1 MSQYLERAVTGLRTI
16 GINMPKPVQE
26 APVLALLDKVA
37 QYDNEKVTAIA
48 AVLQQSTSFNSMVRD
63 QIQGMDVSTRFM
75 NITNSFTSIRED
87 AAAMALWMEDG
98 RLDTV
103 ERLKLTWMNV
113 RRGSIPSRFEDIR
126 KHYMQACKLA
136 NEQIV
141 RENAILESYMDFRL
155 AMKTAEVNAQEVL
168 AVATEALAQR
178 SRELDE
184 ANSSVTDAGELAGAE
199 RSALELKRDLA
210 VRELQNEDK
219 RYQIIK
225 DIADDLRVGYN
236 TAEMVFARISQVH
249 VVKERQYQRM
259 VSFFS
264 TNEIVLT
271 SLAVSFSANQG
282 MAEATNTLNATTD
295 GISKGLEALGSNT
308 QQQLND
314 ALKASYGSTIR
325 VDSVRALAQATL
337 AFQNDMKTLTDNY
350 RTESTKAAE
359 DIASAVEDAK
369 RAFAELLTKAA
380 Q

>member
-178 SRELDE
+178 SRELDD
-184 ANSSVTDAGELAGAE
+184 ANTNVTAAGELAGAE

-282 MAEATNTLNATTD
+282 MAEATHTLNATTD
-295 GISKGLEALGSNT
+295 GISKGLEALGANSH
-308 QQQLND
+308 QQLD
-314 ALKASYGSTIR
+314 EALKASYGSTLK

-337 AFQNDMKTLTDNY
+337 AFQTDMKTLTDNY
-350 RTESTKAAE
+350 RIESTKAAE
-359 DIASAVEDAK
+359 DIANAVEEAK
-369 RAFAELLTKAA
+369 RSFAELLSKAK

>member
-16 GINMPKPVQE
+16 GIDLVKPAQD

-37 QYDNEKVTAIA
+37 HYDSDKVTTIA
-48 AVLQQSTSFNSMVRD
+48 AVLQQSTTFNSMVRE
-63 QIQGMDVSTRFM
+63 QIEGMDVSTRFM
-75 NITNSFTSIRED
+75 DITNSFTSIRED
-87 AAAMALWMEDG
+87 AASMASWMEDG

-126 KHYMQACKLA
+126 KHYLQACKMA

-168 AVATEALAQR
+168 AVAHESMTQR
-178 SRELDE
+178 SAELETANQAVATTDE
-184 ANSSVTDAGELAGAE
+184 LGAAE
-199 RSALELKRDLA
+199 RAALELKRDLA

-219 RYQIIK
+219 RFQIIK

-249 VVKERQYQRM
+249 AVKERQYQRM

-271 SLAVSFSANQG
+271 SLAVSFTANQG
-282 MAEATNTLNATTD
+282 MAEATHTLNATTE
-295 GISKGLEALGSNT
+295 GISKGLEALGNSS
-308 QQQLND
+308 QQQLNE
-314 ALKASYGSTIR
+314 ALKASYGSTLQ

-337 AFQNDMKTLTDNY
+337 AFQSDMKTLTDNY
-350 RTESTKAAE
+350 RSEASNASR
-359 DIASAVEDAK
+359 DIALAVEDAK
-369 RAFAELLTKAA
+369 RAFAALLTKASE
-380 Q
+380 

>member
-1 MSQYLERAVTGLRTI
+1 MSQYLERAVTGLRSI
-16 GINMPKPVQE
+16 GINMTQPVAD

-37 QYDNEKVTAIA
+37 QYDSSKVTAIA
-48 AVLQQSTSFNSMVRD
+48 TVLQQSTGFNSMVRD
-63 QIQGMDVSTRFM
+63 QLEGMDVSSRFM
-75 NITNSFTSIRED
+75 DITNSFTSIRED
-87 AAAMALWMEDG
+87 AAAMAVWMEDG
-98 RLDTV
+98 RLDAI
-103 ERLKLTWMNV
+103 EKLKLAWMNV
-113 RRGSIPSRFEDIR
+113 RRGSIPDRFADIR
-126 KHYMQACKLA
+126 KHYVAVCKTA
-136 NEQIV
+136 NEQIA
-141 RENAILESYMDFRL
+141 RESAILEAYMDFRL

-168 AVATEALAQR
+168 AVASEALAQR

-184 ANSSVTDAGELAGAE
+184 ANTAVSAGTAGGAELA
-199 RSALELKRDLA
+199 ALELRRDLA

-219 RYQIIK
+219 RYQIVK

-236 TAEMVFARISQVH
+236 TAEMVFARVSQVH

-271 SLAVSFSANQG
+271 SLAVSFTTNQG
-282 MAEATNTLNATTD
+282 MAEATRTLNATTE
-295 GISKGLEALGSNT
+295 GINQGLEAVGSSS

-337 AFQNDMKTLTDNY
+337 TFQSDMKSLTDSY
-350 RTESTKAAE
+350 RIEATSAAKE
-359 DIASAVEDAK
+359 IATVVEDAK
-369 RAFAELLTKAA
+369 RAFADLLTKAA

>member
-1 MSQYLERAVTGLRTI
+1 MSQYLERAVTGLRSI
-16 GINMPKPVQE
+16 GINMAQPVAD

-37 QYDNEKVTAIA
+37 QYDSSKVTAIA
-48 AVLQQSTSFNSMVRD
+48 TVLQQSTGFNSMVRD
-63 QIQGMDVSTRFM
+63 QLEGMDVSSRFM
-75 NITNSFTSIRED
+75 DITNSFTSIRED
-87 AAAMALWMEDG
+87 AAAMAVWMEDG
-98 RLDTV
+98 RLDAI
-103 ERLKLTWMNV
+103 EKLKLAWMNV
-113 RRGSIPSRFEDIR
+113 RRGSIPSRFADIR
-126 KHYMQACKLA
+126 KHYVAVCTTA
-136 NEQIV
+136 NEQIA
-141 RENAILESYMDFRL
+141 RESAILEAYMDFRL

-168 AVATEALAQR
+168 AVASEALAQR

-184 ANSSVTDAGELAGAE
+184 ANTAVSAGTAGGAELAT
-199 RSALELKRDLA
+199 LELRRDLA

-219 RYQIIK
+219 RYQIVK

-236 TAEMVFARISQVH
+236 TAEMVFARVSQVH

-271 SLAVSFSANQG
+271 SLAVSFTTNQG
-282 MAEATNTLNATTD
+282 MAEATRTLNATTE
-295 GISKGLEALGSNT
+295 GINQGLEAVGSSS

-337 AFQNDMKTLTDNY
+337 TFQSDMKSLTDSY
-350 RTESTKAAE
+350 RIEASNAAKE
-359 DIASAVEDAK
+359 IATVVEDAK
-369 RAFAELLTKAA
+369 RAFADLLTKAA

>member
-1 MSQYLERAVTGLRTI
+1 MSQYLERAVTGLRSI
-16 GINMPKPVQE
+16 GINMAQPVAD

-37 QYDNEKVTAIA
+37 QYDSSKVTAIA
-48 AVLQQSTSFNSMVRD
+48 TVLQQSTGFNSMVRD
-63 QIQGMDVSTRFM
+63 QLEGMDVSSRFM
-75 NITNSFTSIRED
+75 DITNSFTSIRED
-87 AAAMALWMEDG
+87 AAAMAVWMEDG
-98 RLDTV
+98 RLDAI
-103 ERLKLTWMNV
+103 EKLKLAWMNV
-113 RRGSIPSRFEDIR
+113 RRGSIPDRFADIR
-126 KHYMQACKLA
+126 KHYVAVCKTA
-136 NEQIV
+136 NEQIA
-141 RENAILESYMDFRL
+141 RESAILEAYMDFRL

-168 AVATEALAQR
+168 AVASEALAQR

-184 ANSSVTDAGELAGAE
+184 ANTAVSAGTAGGAELA
-199 RSALELKRDLA
+199 ALELRRDLA

-219 RYQIIK
+219 RYQIVK

-236 TAEMVFARISQVH
+236 TAEMVFARVSQVH

-271 SLAVSFSANQG
+271 SLAVSFTTNQG
-282 MAEATNTLNATTD
+282 MAEATRTLNATTE
-295 GISKGLEALGSNT
+295 GINQGLEAVGSSS

-337 AFQNDMKTLTDNY
+337 TFQSDMKSLTDSY
-350 RTESTKAAE
+350 RIEASNAAKE
-359 DIASAVEDAK
+359 IATVVEDAK
-369 RAFAELLTKAA
+369 RAFADLLTKAA